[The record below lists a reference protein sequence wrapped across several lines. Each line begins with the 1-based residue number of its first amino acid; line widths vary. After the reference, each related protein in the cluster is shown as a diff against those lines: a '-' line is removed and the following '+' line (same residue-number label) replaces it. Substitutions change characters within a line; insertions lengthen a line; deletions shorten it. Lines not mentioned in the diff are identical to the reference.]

1 MTGYRSIR
9 LYCFSVVLLFLGI
22 VLAGRSSGKN
32 ERVQTNQQESR
43 IRPIERIE
51 DLRITN
57 RTSSFN
63 VADIKK
69 LSDNIFEIT
78 FQNNYSKRITG
89 FEVSVGGMRVQTELI
104 LGGDEG
110 QFISP
115 GDSYQEAYSSQQGL
129 DRHGVQIL
137 AVVFDDG
144 SGDGDTKFIKEIS
157 DYRFG
162 MQVERQ
168 RVLALLEEVVQA
180 TDEHMPQAL
189 EELESNLSL
198 GIASTRQ
205 NSSLDNVGLG
215 TRNERRRMLEE
226 ISMLKKKHQN
236 ALSVT
241 RNSGQLRRDLVSLE
255 GVFKNIIKLASL
267 TSESQRRSQ

>member
-1 MTGYRSIR
+1 MRYRNIR

-22 VLAGRSSGKN
+22 VLASRSSGKN
-32 ERVQTNQQESR
+32 ERAQTNQQEGR
-43 IRPIERIE
+43 IKPIERIE

-57 RTSSFN
+57 HTSSFN
-63 VADIKK
+63 VVDIKK
-69 LSDNIFEIT
+69 LSDSIFEIT

-89 FEVSVGGMRVQTELI
+89 FEVSVGGMRVQTELT

-115 GDSYQEAYSSQQGL
+115 GGSYQEAYSAQQGL

-144 SGDGDTKFIKEIS
+144 SGDGDTKYIKEIT

-168 RVLALLEEVVQA
+168 RVLALLEEVLKA
-180 TDEHMPQAL
+180 TDEHIPQAL
-189 EELESNLSL
+189 EELESNLSF
-198 GIASTRQ
+198 GIASTSQ
-205 NSSLDNVGLG
+205 NSTLDNVGLG
-215 TRNERRRMLEE
+215 TRNERRRTLEE
-226 ISMLKKKHQN
+226 ISMLKKNHQD
-236 ALSVT
+236 AMSVT
-241 RNSGQLRRDLVSLE
+241 RSGSQLRRDLVSLE
-255 GVFKNIIKLASL
+255 EVFKNIIRLTSR
-267 TSESQRRSQ
+267 TSESQKSSQ